1 MRNLR
6 TITTTTLISAASLVA
21 LGLPAAYAAAPAPA
35 AAATAGTTTASS
47 ARAAAP
53 ATVTASAADPVV
65 RMATYN
71 ICKKACG
78 KGKFSWAHRRL
89 ALVRTVDSVRP
100 DVLAIQEAN
109 TQTWN
114 GIRHIDDVV
123 NLLGSIG
130 YRIASTNYDSCT
142 AGCTRGA
149 HIFYNPAR
157 MHIAALP
164 NPAVAVGMTGL
175 SVIAET
181 SFGPVQ
187 DRAVSWAFLSR
198 NDSDRVAMY
207 ISVHLPTEKSAFSET
222 LRVAIA
228 SKLRGWAD
236 RIVQA
241 SGVAADIVVA
251 GDFNSYARR
260 QPYGAQ
266 AVLPS
271 SGALIDGYN
280 APVKANANYGTV
292 NMAPKIKKYKGF
304 PPRPYYYARTDPA
317 RIDYVFATV
326 APLRWEV
333 VLRLTANGKFDNAY
347 RASDHNMVLVDLPLA

>member
-1 MRNLR
+1 MKRNLR
-6 TITTTTLISAASLVA
+6 TIAAVTISAAGLLT
-21 LGLPAAYAAAPAPA
+21 LGLPAATAAPAVPAGA
-35 AAATAGTTTASS
+35 AAAVSAAS
-47 ARAAAP
+47 AAP
-53 ATVTASAADPVV
+53 TTVTASAADPVV

-109 TQTWN
+109 TQVWN

-130 YRIASTNYDSCT
+130 YQISSTNYENCT
-142 AGCTRGA
+142 LGCTRGA
-149 HIFYNPAR
+149 HVFYNPAR

-175 SVIAET
+175 STIAQT
-181 SFGPVQ
+181 PFGGVQ

-198 NDSDRVAMY
+198 NESDRVTMY
-207 ISVHLPTEKSAFSET
+207 VSVHLPTEKSAFSES

-228 SKLRGWAD
+228 ANLRGWANG
-236 RIVQA
+236 IIQA
-241 SGVAADIVVA
+241 SGVAADLVVA

-260 QPYGAQ
+260 QPFGAQ
-266 AVLPS
+266 QVLS
-271 SGALIDGYN
+271 TSGALIDGYA
-280 APVKANANYGTV
+280 APVKVNANFGTV

-304 PPRPYYYARTDPA
+304 PPRPYYYAKTDPA
-317 RIDYVFATV
+317 RIDYIFSTA

-333 VLRLTANGKFDNAY
+333 VLRLTSNGKFDNAY
-347 RASDHNMVLVDLPLA
+347 RASDHNMVVVDLPLA